1 MLFIG
6 TILRQLLAYVGLH
19 GTYVVLA
26 TIVASALI
34 GTFIKQ
40 RFNIGNDKSSRRN
53 RRE

>member
-19 GTYVVLA
+19 GTYVLA